1 MTAVRLA
8 LRVAVLQGSFVG
20 RAGLM
25 LVAQPS
31 AGIAAI
37 LANAL
42 TLAWALGQFY
52 GIRSLRRRPPDT
64 VVSLAGTCRSRWRS
78 ALSSVLAESGVIK
91 DSGHGGIFPA

>member
-1 MTAVRLA
+1 MTAVRLV
-8 LRVAVLQGSFVG
+8 LRVAVLQGSLVG

-25 LVAQPS
+25 VLAQPS

-64 VVSLAGTCRSRWRS
+64 VVSLAGR
-78 ALSSVLAESGVIK
+78 AGA
-91 DSGHGGIFPA
+91 GGAAP